1 MAIRQKSVVK
11 ILMSASARSHS
22 RCDVSNRDLSMTIDE
37 PVERGGTNLG
47 FSPTE
52 TAFAALC
59 GCTNTIGH
67 KCAAKLGIDIG
78 SLDFEMAVD
87 FDRRGVLLLEE
98 VEVPFQA
105 ITLDVT
111 ASGPATEEELR
122 EVAAE
127 TEKYCAVSKLYRNAG
142 TSVEVRWTK
151 KSPQ

>member
-1 MAIRQKSVVK
+1 MVIRQKSVVK
-11 ILMSASARSHS
+11 IRMSASASSHS
-22 RCDVSNRDLSMTIDE
+22 RCDVTTRDVSLTIDE
-37 PVERGGTNLG
+37 PEERGGTNLG

-78 SLDFEMAVD
+78 NLDFEMEVD
-87 FDRRGVLLLEE
+87 FDRRGVLLMEE
-98 VEVPFQA
+98 VEVPFKA
-105 ITLDVT
+105 IRLEVT

-122 EVAAE
+122 QVAKE

-142 TSVEVRWTK
+142 TSVEIRWTK
-151 KSPQ
+151 

>member
-11 ILMSASARSHS
+11 IRMAATASSHS
-22 RCDVSNRDLSMTIDE
+22 RCDVTTRDVAITIDE

-78 SLDFEMAVD
+78 NLDFEMTVD
-87 FDRRGVLLLEE
+87 FDRRGVLLQEE
-98 VEVPFQA
+98 VEVPFKS
-105 ITLDVT
+105 ITLDVS
-111 ASGPATEEELR
+111 ASGPATEEQLQL
-122 EVAAE
+122 VAAE

-151 KSPQ
+151 